1 MGQIEQLLSAPVSL
15 MLLVANIGLSFA
27 ALSNPQVMD
36 KLIFDVS
43 RIRRNNEWY
52 RWISSAFI
60 HGGPIHLFFNMYAL
74 FGFGPAFENSPGLGP
89 SALLIIYFGSLL
101 GSSALMWLEHFKDP
115 NYRALGASGAISGLL
130 LAFAM
135 FAPMAEFQV
144 MFMFP
149 MPAFVLSIVF
159 IVVSAWASATGS
171 LPGVAHAGHLGGAL
185 GGVTIV
191 CIMWPSVPQH
201 MIDQIVAATSGF

>member
-1 MGQIEQLLSAPVSL
+1 MGQFEQLLSAPASL
-15 MLLVANIGLSFA
+15 LLLMANIGLSFA
-27 ALSNPQVMD
+27 ALSNPQLMD
-36 KLIFDVS
+36 KLVFDMS

-52 RWISSAFI
+52 RWVSSAFI

-74 FGFGPAFENSPGLGP
+74 FGFGPAFEVGLGVGP
-89 SALLIIYFGSLL
+89 FLLIYFGSLL
-101 GSSALMWLEHFKDP
+101 GSSALMFLEHFKDP

-130 LAFAM
+130 LAYAM
-135 FAPMAEFQV
+135 FAPMSEFQV

-159 IVVSAWASATGS
+159 IVVSAWASRTGA

-185 GGVTIV
+185 GGIAIV
-191 CIMWPSVPQH
+191 CIMWPNVPQR
-201 MIDQIVAATSGF
+201 MVDQIVAATSGF